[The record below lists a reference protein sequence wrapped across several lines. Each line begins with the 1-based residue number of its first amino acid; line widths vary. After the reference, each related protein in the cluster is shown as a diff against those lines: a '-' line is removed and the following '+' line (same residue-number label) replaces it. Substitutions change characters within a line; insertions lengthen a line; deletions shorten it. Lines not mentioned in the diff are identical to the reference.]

1 MRGGLPSA
9 CAPRCPNSGL
19 RYFAGQDNGPFIT
32 DISLT
37 ARRANKPESPPPE
50 PRWPSERR
58 AISGWDLTNTETYQ
72 L

>member
-1 MRGGLPSA
+1 MRGGLPLA

-37 ARRANKPESPPPE
+37 ARRAH
-50 PRWPSERR
+50 RAARR
-58 AISGWDLTNTETYQ
+58 LHDPQKARTSGLFVLPT
-72 L
+72 